1 MAKIPLIL
9 VTMFL
14 LQTAAMTAQ
23 HTTEKPVTVQ
33 STHAPQAA
41 AGATASEATA
51 PEATASEATAS
62 EATAPEATAS
72 ADTGR
77 EAPAFVFRSLD
88 DSSYISNAAV
98 AGRVYLVDF
107 WATWCP
113 PCVEALP
120 EMEKIYEEFHPRG
133 FEIISLSFD
142 NSDERI
148 RQFRAKRFPMP
159 WLHGRLAGGFG
170 DIVAIS
176 FGVENIP
183 HYVLV
188 GSDGRII
195 AEGDDLHGER
205 LRALLTGILEE

>member
-1 MAKIPLIL
+1 
-9 VTMFL
+9 
-14 LQTAAMTAQ
+14 
-23 HTTEKPVTVQ
+23 
-33 STHAPQAA
+33 
-41 AGATASEATA
+41 
-51 PEATASEATAS
+51 
-62 EATAPEATAS
+62 
-72 ADTGR
+72 
-77 EAPAFVFRSLD
+77 
-88 DSSYISNAAV
+88 
-98 AGRVYLVDF
+98 VYLVDF

-120 EMEKIYEEFHPRG
+120 EMEDIYREFHPRG

-170 DIVAIS
+170 DIVTIS

-183 HYVLV
+183 HYMLI
-188 GSDGRII
+188 GRDGRII

-205 LRALLTGILEE
+205 LRALLANALGDS